1 MTKHKNK
8 TTEFGNRDQ
17 NVSSCNLMV
26 YMEYVIM
33 VGVGVGVGCNY
44 VLGIGNTGKV
54 KHVRKDLEIMGD
66 EISAFEKL

>member
-17 NVSSCNLMV
+17 NVSSYNLLV

-33 VGVGVGVGCNY
+33 VGVGVGLGVGCNY
-44 VLGIGNTGKV
+44 VLGIGNTGNV
-54 KHVRKDLEIMGD
+54 KHVRKVLDGRQNFSI
-66 EISAFEKL
+66 